1 MRSVSS
7 GSASSHRLTVSTA
20 TLLSLPAVHQSVYFF
35 WSVVI
40 VQLIE
45 LSTKRKF
52 QDSFI
57 HCRSGSGLN
66 LSIATLTDEWS
77 WLDMVTYY
85 TIHVAVCSCWRSPP
99 VLPLGAA
106 TSPLRAS
113 PLQLVL
119 LRDVSRFSQVGLT
132 VKSWRFMALNIGQ
145 RFVIFTVLL
154 VSNIIVAG
162 VYILIVLLT
171 RQSNDNVQWRLR

>member
-1 MRSVSS
+1 M
-7 GSASSHRLTVSTA
+7 
-20 TLLSLPAVHQSVYFF
+20 
-35 WSVVI
+35 
-40 VQLIE
+40 
-45 LSTKRKF
+45 
-52 QDSFI
+52 
-57 HCRSGSGLN
+57 
-66 LSIATLTDEWS
+66 
-77 WLDMVTYY
+77 
-85 TIHVAVCSCWRSPP
+85 
-99 VLPLGAA
+99 LPLGAA